1 MGGFPSKAGK
11 NNKGCKHFMSGTE
24 GKNAIFINRELSWLE
39 FDRRVL
45 ELAKDKR
52 VPLAE
57 QLNFASIYASNLDEF
72 FMIRVGSLYDQ
83 TLLKE
88 EKRENKTNM
97 TPTAQLHAIMP
108 VVTELQEHCDKILA
122 KLFTRLKEYGYE
134 KVDFSK
140 LSKEEERFWKKYFL
154 SELYPVLS
162 PQIIDRRH
170 PFPFLRNLDIYVG
183 AKVKEKESS
192 AESFGILPI
201 SSQFERLI
209 CVKMGEVTHFALVEE
224 LVRHFAHLAFGRYTV
239 TESCIFRIT
248 RNADINLQEAM
259 QDQDLDYREV
269 MSELLKKRR
278 KLAAVRLQITPKA
291 SDGIVDFLCHKLVL
305 DRRQCFYQSTP
316 LAMNFA
322 RQLTG
327 RLEKEGL
334 SQLFYPPVRPMLP
347 PADFSLTRAVAK
359 RDVLIA
365 YPFQSI
371 RPFINML
378 NEAAN
383 DQTVISIKMT
393 LYRMATDSKIVEA
406 LINAAEN
413 GKEVVTIVELRAR
426 FDEQNNIDWSRQL
439 ENAGCTVI
447 YGFEDYKVHSKL
459 TLITRKVNGQYQ
471 YISQIGTG
479 NYNEKTAELYTDLC
493 FVSAD
498 QALGEEVA
506 EVFNDLAVEKKTTQ
520 TKRLL
525 VAPLR
530 FKSVLLEE
538 IQHEIDACREG
549 KPAAI
554 ELKCNS
560 VSDRDII
567 LKLSEASCVGVPVK
581 MVIRGICCFK
591 AGIPGLTENIEVRS
605 IVGRYLEHSRIYIFG
620 TGQERR
626 VYIASGD
633 FLTRNT
639 ERRVEIGVKIEDPVI
654 KNTLITMMR
663 YQLTD
668 NQNARRMLPD
678 GTYTKVKREED
689 ETAIDSQMEMYNYF
703 ANSWADYYASYHLER
718 HPSGTVTVK
727 PKKVSGSAP
736 RAGLLRRLRDRL
748 TRRRN

>member
-1 MGGFPSKAGK
+1 MSSTEKK
-11 NNKGCKHFMSGTE
+11 NT
-24 GKNAIFINRELSWLE
+24 IFINRELSWLE

-45 ELAKDKR
+45 ELARDKR

-57 QLNFASIYASNLDEF
+57 QMNFASIYGSNLDEF

-108 VVTELQEHCDKILA
+108 VVSELQEHCDKIVN
-122 KLFTRLKEYGYE
+122 KLFSHLKEYGYE

-140 LSKEEERFWKKYFL
+140 LTKEEERFWKKYFL
-154 SELYPVLS
+154 SELFPVLS

-170 PFPFLRNLDIYVG
+170 PFPFLRNMETYVG
-183 AKVKEKESS
+183 AKVKDKGDDS
-192 AESFGILPI
+192 ESFGILPI

-209 CVKMGEVTHFALVEE
+209 FVRMGEVTKVALVEE
-224 LVRHFAHLAFGRYTV
+224 LVRRFAHLAFGRYAV
-239 TESCIFRIT
+239 TESCIFRVT

-291 SDGIVDFLCHKLVL
+291 SDEIVDFLCHKLML
-305 DRRQCFYQSTP
+305 SRKQCFMQSAP
-316 LAMNFA
+316 LAMNFV
-322 RQLTG
+322 RPLTS
-327 RLEKEGL
+327 RLSSEGL

-347 PADFSLTRAVAK
+347 PADFSLTKAVHK
-359 RDVLIA
+359 RDVLIS
-365 YPFQSI
+365 YPYQSI

-378 NEAAN
+378 NEAA
-383 DQTVISIKMT
+383 DDPTVISIKMT
-393 LYRMATDSKIVEA
+393 LYRMASDSKIVEA
-406 LINAAEN
+406 LINAAEK

-426 FDEQNNIDWSRQL
+426 FDEQNNIDWSKQL
-439 ENAGCTVI
+439 EDAGCTVI

-459 TLITRKVNGQYQ
+459 TLITRKVGGEYR

-506 EVFNDLAVEKKTTQ
+506 EVFNDLAVEKRTTE
-520 TKRLL
+520 TRRLL

-538 IQHEIDACREG
+538 IQKQIDAKRAG
-549 KPAAI
+549 KDAEI

-560 VSDRDII
+560 ISDREII
-567 LKLSEASCVGVPVK
+567 LKLSEASCAGVPVK
-581 MVIRGICCFK
+581 MVVRGICCFK
-591 AGIPGLTENIEVRS
+591 AGVPGETENIEVRS

-620 TGQERR
+620 TGEDRR

-639 ERRVEIGVKIEDPVI
+639 ERRVEIGVRIDDPAI
-654 KNTLITMMR
+654 KNTLINMMS
-663 YQLTD
+663 YQLRD
-668 NQNARRMLPD
+668 NVNARRMCPD
-678 GTYTKVKREED
+678 GTYVKVKREEN
-689 ETAIDSQMEMYNYF
+689 EAVVDSQMEMYNFF
-703 ANSWADYYASYHLER
+703 ANSWAEIYASYAVGEGKE
-718 HPSGTVTVK
+718 HPAKVE
-727 PKKVSGSAP
+727 KKKAEVRRIRRPS
-736 RAGLLRRLRDRL
+736 LLRRLRERWVK
-748 TRRRN
+748 R